1 VIEREPSIAEST
13 AAEPAAPAG
22 VPELTMSTN
31 DGHKWGVRDRLWSP
45 AQLAP
50 FVLALAAF
58 AAYSAAEIYR
68 FDRFG
73 STAFDLGIQAQAV
86 WGYSHFKIVP
96 NTVLGVPNDLGDHFD
111 PILTVLGPLFWIW
124 DDPRVLLL
132 VQSFLLASAS
142 LPVFSWARQR
152 LGLLTALV
160 VQASSLLFWG
170 MLSAVAFD
178 FHHGAFAVPAL
189 AFALYAVMTR
199 KDRLLW
205 PMVVV
210 GLLTR
215 EDVSLTFLGLA
226 VYVGIFQRRWRLA
239 LSMGGISAAWFLFV
253 MYVVIPALSPAG
265 YRHWAYPALGPG
277 PISAALH
284 VITHPTQAVSLF
296 FTPLEKTKTLL
307 ALLSSWLFLPLG
319 SPISLVAL
327 PALVERFWSSDVN
340 TWTPRFQYSMIL
352 MPPMAF
358 ATVEVLARLRTRLQ
372 RLPFRLDTQD
382 VPRSWRIWTPTE
394 WLPTGLAGMTLLTTV
409 FVAFAGVQPF
419 RDFSSYLTATQASQ
433 LDSCLRVIPPA
444 ASVDAGYYLV
454 PHLASRQAIFIL
466 PPASNASYLAV
477 DPATEPN
484 ETVKAQTRQIV
495 LQALANGYGVA
506 CSRGLALVLERG
518 SGSARLSPQMS
529 RFLGMGP

>member
-1 VIEREPSIAEST
+1 MINRETSIAEPAT
-13 AAEPAAPAG
+13 AEG
-22 VPELTMSTN
+22 VPEPTMAES
-31 DGHKWGVRDRLWSP
+31 GGRRPEFQGRPWGTLR
-45 AQLAP
+45 LAP
-50 FVLALAAF
+50 FVLALVAV

-73 STAFDLGIQAQAV
+73 STAFDLGIQDQAI
-86 WGYSHFKIVP
+86 WGYSHFEIIP

-111 PILTVLGPLFWIW
+111 PILMVLGPLFWVW
-124 DDPRVLLL
+124 NDPRMLLL
-132 VQSFLLASAS
+132 VQSFLLAAAS
-142 LPVFSWARQR
+142 LPVFAWARDR
-152 LGLLTALV
+152 LGPLPALV
-160 VQASSLLFWG
+160 IQATSLLFWG

-189 AFALYAVMTR
+189 AFALYAVMAR

-205 PMVVV
+205 PMVAV

-215 EDVSLTFLGLA
+215 EDVALTFLGLA

-239 LSMGGISAAWFLFV
+239 LTMGGISAAWFLLV

-265 YRHWAYPALGPG
+265 YRHWVYPALGPG

-284 VITHPTQAVSLF
+284 VVTHPTQAVLLF
-296 FTPLEKTKTLL
+296 FTPLEKTKTLF
-307 ALLSSWLFLPLG
+307 ALLGSWLFLPLG

-327 PALVERFWSSDVN
+327 PSLVERFWSSDVN

-358 ATVEVLARLRTRLQ
+358 ATVEVLARLRAHLRRLSS
-372 RLPFRLDTQD
+372 RLGAQD
-382 VPRSWRIWTPTE
+382 APRGWQIWAPAE
-394 WLPTGLAGMTLLTTV
+394 WLPMGLAGMTLLATV
-409 FVAFAGVQPF
+409 FVTFAGVQPF
-419 RDFSSYLTATQASQ
+419 RDFPSYLTATQSLQ
-433 LDSCLRVIPPA
+433 LDSCLQVIPPQ
-444 ASVDAGYYLV
+444 ASVDASYYLV
-454 PHLASRQAIFIL
+454 PHLASRRSIFIL
-466 PPASNASYLAV
+466 PPAANARYLAI

-484 ETVKAQTRQIV
+484 DTVKAQTRQAV

-518 SGSARLSPQMS
+518 GGSARLSPQMS